1 MVVGQSMRLGAGVDA
16 LVSQRS
22 RGHLIYRVVAR
33 VYGVN
38 AALPLG
44 PRPRQAA
51 ALALGLAA
59 DVGQWTWLRRRP
71 GSHLGPRLVM
81 DAVDVWAFSR
91 TVDPSPEAAMLTGV
105 PLAAEAGA
113 RYGVIGLGVPVF
125 QLAVATAT
133 RQRSGRPTPVA
144 SALPQAQAAVFG
156 AACGAYSRRSR
167 RQIVDE
173 HRREIAAH
181 AEAAELS
188 GQLEVALDASA
199 VVDQVSGIEYLVA
212 VAGEKPVGEARS
224 LARWKAS
231 LAAAPASDNSFL
243 RVVASRWEATRRT
256 NALGDD
262 VQLDI
267 DEPTGS
273 VVLTRTQASQLV
285 DALDALAPQGRCA
298 VRTSANGIPRL
309 IGESVQITVGDF
321 DVKLRPDDDPV
332 RRIEPAPAMI
342 FGGAGWCLAMAA
354 TSHGG
359 VPLRL
364 AAGASLGSVALA
376 AWAHAGLRSVS
387 PPDPEVLVAL
397 AVGVATAQAL
407 LGTATLGS
415 PRDHDGVQVF
425 PAALTLMGPA
435 FLAGR
440 YHQTFDRAAQIRML
454 ALFGASIG
462 VSLLPARRP
471 IEWAHA
477 AAGVAEL
484 LAAYLLLSRI
494 QGALNDDQL
503 LLEEQFDEDRQAE
516 AIAAYATGRRRA
528 IDLVDGERKRL
539 LETVEAAHGDAAL
552 TDDLD
557 RELRRRLVEVDRA
570 LAMLG
575 ARS

>member
-1 MVVGQSMRLGAGVDA
+1 MEQTRRLGGGVDA
-16 LVSQRS
+16 LISQRS
-22 RGHLIYRVVAR
+22 RGHLVYRVVAR

-38 AALPLG
+38 AALPDG
-44 PRPRQAA
+44 PRRRQAA

-71 GSHLGPRLVM
+71 GFHLGPRLVM

-113 RYGVIGLGVPVF
+113 RHGVAGFGVPVF
-125 QLAVATAT
+125 QLATATAL
-133 RQRSGRPTPVA
+133 RRRGGRSTPAA
-144 SALPQAQAAVFG
+144 SVLPQAQAVVFG
-156 AACGAYSRRSR
+156 AACGAYSRRAH
-167 RQIVDE
+167 RQITDE

-199 VVDQVSGIEYLVA
+199 VVDLVSGIEYLVA

-224 LARWKAS
+224 LAQWKAS
-231 LAAAPASDNSFL
+231 LATAPTSANSYL
-243 RVVASRWEATRRT
+243 RVVASRWEANRRT
-256 NALGDD
+256 SALGDD

-273 VVLTRTQASQLV
+273 IVLTRTQAAQLV

-298 VRTSANGIPRL
+298 IRTSASATRRL
-309 IGESVQITVGDF
+309 IGESAQITVGDF
-321 DVKLRPDDDPV
+321 EVKLRPDDDPV

-342 FGGAGWCLAMAA
+342 FGGAGWCLALAA

-359 VPLRL
+359 VPLPL
-364 AAGASLGSVALA
+364 AVGASLGSIALA
-376 AWAHAGLRSVS
+376 AWAHVRMRSAS
-387 PPDPEVLVAL
+387 PPAPEHLVAL

-435 FLAGR
+435 VLAGR
-440 YHQTFDRAAQIRML
+440 YHQAFDRAARVRMV
-454 ALFGASIG
+454 ALFGASVG

-471 IEWAHA
+471 VEWAHA

-494 QGALNDDQL
+494 QGALNDDQRV
-503 LLEEQFDEDRQAE
+503 LEDQFDQERRAE
-516 AIAAYATGRRRA
+516 AVAAHATGRRRA
-528 IDLVDGERKRL
+528 IDLVDGERQRL
-539 LETVEAAHGDAAL
+539 LEAVESAHRDAAL

-557 RELRRRLVEVDRA
+557 LELRRRLVEVDRA
-570 LAMLG
+570 LAMLEE
-575 ARS
+575 RS